1 MYTLIL
7 SFKIFIC
14 SLNSQWNLTM
24 LSTMST
30 RSRYESV
37 AFLSIYFIHTF
48 CMDEIGLKNGS
59 CRLWSLYCTTI
70 PRIYAKYL
78 CGETYLFY
86 TVQYCIFRLNFLL
99 SFQSGAIL
107 NNSISSLKVSLIL
120 NYPVYTFTIPVY
132 INSDTWF
139 LFIFAEPIP
148 GSTWH
153 LQSISWNT
161 PYLPKRTE
169 KYQRGNEA
177 IVCTCR
183 WLQKKWIIW
192 KPRTRSNPNVAWPH
206 SVCNTLHCFQNTI
219 IPRVGHLSLMG

>member
-1 MYTLIL
+1 MRTYKYIVFYYTYNILIQID
-7 SFKIFIC
+7 SPI
-14 SLNSQWNLTM
+14 
-24 LSTMST
+24 
-30 RSRYESV
+30 
-37 AFLSIYFIHTF
+37 
-48 CMDEIGLKNGS
+48 
-59 CRLWSLYCTTI
+59 
-70 PRIYAKYL
+70 
-78 CGETYLFY
+78 YLF
-86 TVQYCIFRLNFLL
+86 FLAPSWIITL
-99 SFQSGAIL
+99 VPAKSL
-107 NNSISSLKVSLIL
+107 SSLKVSLIL